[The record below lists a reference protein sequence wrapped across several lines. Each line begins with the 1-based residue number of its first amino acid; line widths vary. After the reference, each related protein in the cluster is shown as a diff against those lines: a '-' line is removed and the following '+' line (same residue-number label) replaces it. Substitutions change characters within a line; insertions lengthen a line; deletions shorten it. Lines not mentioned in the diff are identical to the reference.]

1 MTGFISFADLRAA
14 CLDLPAG
21 DDLAATTAAR
31 RDAVLTKPPGSLGR
45 LEDVVVWL
53 ARWQGRAVP
62 RLDREPLPH
71 IPFVA
76 FQMERRGLRS
86 EIAERIRERYRARV
100 QARQSRSQ
108 GLDPETLRRQAREA
122 WLQLRD
128 RAAAQPHADESMAE
142 RRRAGRELER
152 DAADRDFAL

>member
-1 MTGFISFADLRAA
+1 MKSIRERWAALSNEALAD
-14 CLDLPAG
+14 AG
-21 DDLAATTAAR
+21 LEVR
-31 RDAVLTKPPGSLGR
+31 IHHGSLR
-45 LEDVVVWL
+45 S
-53 ARWQGRAVP
+53 QGI
-62 RLDREPLPH
+62 DREPLPH

-122 WLQLRD
+122 WLQLRE
-128 RAAAQPHADESMAE
+128 RAAAAAPQAAQPQPQREESSPNPQEGTAQPRAHQSMAE
-142 RRRAGRELER
+142 RRRAAHALER